1 MEESPQG
8 EKHLASLVW
17 QGPTARGINSISL
30 ARGQQQPA
38 RLGSQAFVWLASA
51 LLLCY
56 HVHLPLLCQM
66 SGFCTSCF
74 FCLDPT
80 SSAPSLQGLFSESK
94 KPFQI
99 PPHPQASNPW

>member
-8 EKHLASLVW
+8 EKHLGLAGLA
-17 QGPTARGINSISL
+17 GANTRGINSISL

-66 SGFCTSCF
+66 YGFCTSCF

-80 SSAPSLQGLFSESK
+80 SSAPSLQGLFSESR
-94 KPFQI
+94 KPSQI
-99 PPHPQASNPW
+99 PPHPQASNP